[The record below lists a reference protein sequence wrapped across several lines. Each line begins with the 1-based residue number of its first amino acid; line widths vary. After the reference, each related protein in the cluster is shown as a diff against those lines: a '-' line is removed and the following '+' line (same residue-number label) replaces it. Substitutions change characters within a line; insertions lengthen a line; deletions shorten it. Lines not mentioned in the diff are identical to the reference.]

1 MRHKCVPLV
10 LVFAMLTLAG
20 CKKDAEIE
28 SVIAELHT
36 FSEQLVAKVQSAP
49 NPSAGVD
56 EAQKLMD
63 SRKADLQ
70 AKMNSIKNVRGYQV
84 SKETQ
89 QKMTDTLT
97 KDAMNVAGL
106 QVKYVSVSMRD
117 PAFKAKI
124 EKLVKDYTDIFK
136 M

>member
-36 FSEQLVAKVQSAP
+36 FSEQLVAKVQTAP

>member
-1 MRHKCVPLV
+1 MRHRCVPLALV
-10 LVFAMLTLAG
+10 LVMLVFAG

-36 FSEQLVAKVQSAP
+36 FSEQLVSKVQSAP

-70 AKMNSIKNVRGYQV
+70 AKMNSLKGVRGYQV

-97 KDAMNVAGL
+97 KDAMSVANL
-106 QVKYVSVSMRD
+106 QVKYVGVSMRD

-124 EKLVKDYTDIFK
+124 EKLVKDYTEIFQ

>member
-36 FSEQLVAKVQSAP
+36 FSEQLVTKVQTAP

-70 AKMNSIKNVRGYQV
+70 AKMSSLKGVRGYQV

-97 KDAMNVAGL
+97 KDAMNVGGL
-106 QVKYVSVSMRD
+106 QAKYISVSMRD
-117 PAFKAKI
+117 PAFRAKM
-124 EKLVKDYTDIFK
+124 EKLVKDYMEIFK

>member
-10 LVFAMLTLAG
+10 LVLAMLTLAG

-36 FSEQLVAKVQSAP
+36 FSEQLVSKVQSAP

-70 AKMNSIKNVRGYQV
+70 AKMGSLKNVRGYQV

-124 EKLVKDYTDIFK
+124 EKLVKDYTEIFK